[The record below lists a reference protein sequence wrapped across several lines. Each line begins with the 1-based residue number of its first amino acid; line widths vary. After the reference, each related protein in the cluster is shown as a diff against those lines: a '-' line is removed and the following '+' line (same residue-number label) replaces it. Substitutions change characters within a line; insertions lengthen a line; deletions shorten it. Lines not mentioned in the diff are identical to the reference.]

1 MIRTTLNHCWLVV
14 AITIMVLALLV
25 SGARLLLPY
34 MSTFH
39 LQIEERISQ
48 AVGATVEVRSLD
60 ASWHGAGPQLKL
72 RGVRVLSGEMEL
84 LNFES
89 GRIGLNLL
97 QSLRHRSWQ
106 LGDLVVSGVELE
118 IMRDEAGKISV
129 TGFAVD
135 PPTDLNDEQVAHKAT
150 DEQALL
156 SWLFSQPRMMV
167 ESGEINWRDMM
178 LDGRELLFTNVDFE
192 LRNQGRRHQLSGEVE
207 LPVHLGRTLSFA
219 LDIEGDLADA
229 NNDWE
234 VLGYVEGDELQ
245 IAQWLEGREPSG
257 VRVDDGQVETRL
269 WFEWRNGAMQRVD
282 GELSLRQLLLT
293 PIQSA
298 AADDTRDPMRIDL
311 VSGAYAWQKN
321 ALGWSFSI
329 NDFMLGRE
337 NRMWPPSQLSI
348 AVSGE
353 FGGEQVIEATLGYA
367 EINDLNALLVMSD
380 AIDESLRSQLRSFAP
395 GGVLRDGYL
404 HYRRGFVGE
413 EKRYVLTS
421 QFDNIGITAQ
431 SRLPGGQGLDG
442 SIALDNSG
450 GVIFLDSKDATLL
463 MPELFREPL
472 AVNALQGELYW
483 QLNEQGWQLES
494 RALKLQNSDVALLLD
509 LALKKGESA
518 PEIALL
524 AEFEAASVANVSH
537 YLPVG
542 IMSDPLIKWLD
553 QAIVNGN
560 ASVGQAIFYGPLDRH
575 FPYDKSDGLFDIR
588 FNLMDGILDYA
599 PGWPRLEEIE
609 AELIFAGSGME
620 INAVAAKSLDADV
633 TQVSVRIEDF
643 RAHPVLLE
651 IDGQA
656 QGRSY
661 DALDFVK
668 RSPLYELFGDFVDE
682 VEIAAGRSKLDLSIK
697 LPLADQPATVDGV
710 VKFDD
715 ADIYLSGRAVDILN
729 VNGAL
734 QFSEKGIEIKQAKA
748 RLLGMD
754 SLLDAQTMSSSKG
767 GVTIFTAVGVATA
780 EDVQRLVDVPL
791 LLHLEGNSQWLARL
805 TIPAMDV
812 MTTGISLQ
820 VTSDLKGMASN
831 LPYPL
836 AKNGQESGAFMFE
849 TVFPRSL
856 DVPLILQYGRQL
868 KAVFDLDEGM
878 GLQRGAIAFGGLS
891 PVMPR
896 EALISMAGKLEH
908 LSLDEWV
915 PFMSGADGGADASDG
930 SSVKVE
936 IERLNLEIVQLSAL
950 GYDFHYTSL
959 DLTQTLDTWL
969 GRISS
974 HLMAGNIQIPL
985 DFKRGTLALELD
997 YLILPDVEEGG
1008 GGEVDVQDDDE
1019 TEIDPR
1025 QLPTMDIQSRF
1036 FSHAGQPYG
1045 QLTLLTVRTGDG
1057 LHVEQFALNSS
1068 WMVLSA
1074 RGDWLM
1080 DNNKP
1085 YSLFDISV
1093 NSNDFGG
1100 MLVRLDVADSIRDGE
1115 SSVSVEAR
1123 WPGSPMAFAL
1133 ERLSG
1138 NMQLNV
1144 ENGRLLDIEPGM
1156 GRVFGLISIQA
1167 LRRRFSLDFSDM
1179 FKKGFSFDRMAGDFE
1194 INGGNAVTS
1203 NFNIVG
1209 PSASIAMTGRVGLI
1223 AKDYDQQVTVEPHVG
1238 SSLPVVGAVVSS
1250 LGTGL
1255 VIWAAQKLLKL
1266 DEAAQVKYRITG
1278 PWEAPMVLREGEVVS
1293 ERTEKQ

>member
-1 MIRTTLNHCWLVV
+1 MNCWMAV
-14 AITIMVLALLV
+14 AITIMVIALLV

-34 MSTFH
+34 MNTFH
-39 LQIEERISQ
+39 QQIEERISQ

-97 QSLRHRSWQ
+97 QSLYHRSWQ
-106 LGDLVVSGVELE
+106 LGDLVVTGVELE

-135 PPTDLNDEQVAHKAT
+135 TSNDLNDEQIEHRAT
-150 DEQALL
+150 DELALL

-167 ESGEINWRDMM
+167 ESSEINWRDMM
-178 LDGRELLFTNVDFE
+178 LDGRELRFTNVDFE
-192 LRNQGRRHQLSGEVE
+192 LRSQAGRHQLSGEAE

-219 LDIEGDLADA
+219 LDIEGDLEDV
-229 NNDWE
+229 NDDWE
-234 VLGYVEGDELQ
+234 VLGYVEGGELQ

-257 VRVDDGQVETRL
+257 VRIDDGQVETRL
-269 WFEWRNGAMQRVD
+269 WFEWRDDAIQRVD

-293 PIQSA
+293 PLQGAIDGDS
-298 AADDTRDPMRIDL
+298 RDPMRIDL
-311 VSGAYAWQKN
+311 VSGAYAWQRN

-337 NRMWPPSQLSI
+337 NRMWPPSQLSV
-348 AVSGE
+348 AAL
-353 FGGEQVIEATLGYA
+353 GGPGDELVIEAKLGYA
-367 EINDLNALLVMSD
+367 QIDDLKSLLVMSD
-380 AIDESLRSQLRSFAP
+380 AIDESLRSQLRLFAP
-395 GGVLRDGYL
+395 GGVLRDVYF

-413 EKRYVLTS
+413 EKRYVLSS
-421 QFDNIGITAQ
+421 QFENIGMTAQ
-431 SRLPGGQGLDG
+431 GTLPGGQGFDG
-442 SIALDNSG
+442 AISLDNSG
-450 GVIFLDSKDATLL
+450 GVLLLNSKDVTLS
-463 MPELFREPL
+463 MPKLFRGPL
-472 AVNALQGELYW
+472 AVNTLQGDLYW

-494 RALKLQNSDVALLLD
+494 RSLQLQNSDVELLLD

-542 IMSDPLIKWLD
+542 IMSDALIKWLD
-553 QAIVNGN
+553 QAVVNGN
-560 ASVGQAIFYGPLDRH
+560 VSAGQAIFYGPLNRD

-588 FNLMDGILDYA
+588 FNLTDGILDYA
-599 PGWPRLEEIE
+599 SEWPRLEEIE

-633 TQVSVRIEDF
+633 MQVSVRIEDF

-668 RSPLYELFGDFVDE
+668 RSPLHELFGDFVDE
-682 VEIAAGRSKLDLSIK
+682 VEVVAGRSKLDLSLK
-697 LPLADQPATVDGV
+697 LPLADQPAKVAGV
-710 VKFDD
+710 VQFDA
-715 ADIYLSGRAVDILN
+715 ADIYFSARAVDILN

-754 SLLDAQTMSSSKG
+754 STLNAQTMLPSKG
-767 GVTIFTAVGVATA
+767 GATIITAVGTA
-780 EDVQRLVDVPL
+780 SSADVQRLVDISL
-791 LLHLEGNSQWLARL
+791 LQHIDGESQWQAKL
-805 TIPAMDV
+805 TIPAKDIATV
-812 MTTGISLQ
+812 GVSLQ
-820 VTSDLKGMASN
+820 VTSDLKGMASH

-836 AKNGQESGAFMFE
+836 AKQASQSDPFMFE
-849 TVFPRSL
+849 TVFPHSL
-856 DVPLILQYGRQL
+856 NVPLRLQVGSQL
-868 KAVFDLDEGM
+868 HAVLDLGERMDV
-878 GLQRGAIAFGGLS
+878 QRGAITFGDVPLE
-891 PVMPR
+891 MPKK
-896 EALISMAGKLEH
+896 EVISLGGKLDH
-908 LSLDEWV
+908 LLLDDWV
-915 PFMSGADGGADASDG
+915 PFLNGVDSDANASHSSAVESGGGIG
-930 SSVKVE
+930 L
-936 IERLNLEIVQLSAL
+936 LNLEIAELTAF
-950 GYDFHYTSL
+950 GYDFHHASL
-959 DLTQTLDTWL
+959 NLAQTPIHWQ
-969 GRISS
+969 GQISS
-974 HLMAGNIQIPL
+974 HLIGGEVKIPL
-985 DFKRGTLALELD
+985 DFKRGTLVMALD
-997 YLILPDVEEGG
+997 YLILPVIDQGMQGGDQNLHDDV
-1008 GGEVDVQDDDE
+1008 
-1019 TEIDPR
+1019 DPR
-1025 QLPTMDIQSRF
+1025 QLPAMDIQSQF
-1036 FSHAGQPYG
+1036 INYAGQRYD
-1045 QLTLLTVRTGDG
+1045 QLKLLTTRTSTGM
-1057 LHVEQFALNSS
+1057 HVEQFMLQSS
-1068 WMVLSA
+1068 WLNLSA
-1074 RGDWLM
+1074 RGDWQM
-1080 DNNKP
+1080 VNSER
-1085 YSLFDISV
+1085 YSSFNISV
-1093 NSNDFGG
+1093 NSGNFGK
-1100 MLVRLDVADSIRDGE
+1100 MLSMFEIADSIRDGE
-1115 SSVSVEAR
+1115 SEINIVAR

-1133 ERLSG
+1133 EQLSG

-1144 ENGRLLDIEPGM
+1144 EDGRLLDIEPGA
-1156 GRVFGLISIQA
+1156 GRLFGLLSVQA
-1167 LRRRFSLDFSDM
+1167 LPRRLTLDFSDM

-1194 INGGNAVTS
+1194 INAGDATTS

-1209 PSASIAMTGRVGLI
+1209 PSASIKVVGRVGLI

-1266 DEAAQVKYRITG
+1266 DEVTQVKYRITG
-1278 PWEAPMVLREGEVVS
+1278 PWEAPMVLREDEIVP
-1293 ERTEKQ
+1293 EPAEQQ